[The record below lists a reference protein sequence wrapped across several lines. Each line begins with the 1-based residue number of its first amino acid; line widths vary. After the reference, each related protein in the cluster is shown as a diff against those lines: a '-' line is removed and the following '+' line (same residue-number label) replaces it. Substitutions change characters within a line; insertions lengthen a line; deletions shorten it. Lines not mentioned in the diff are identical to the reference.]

1 MSLLLQ
7 PSVLTLQDYVAG
19 LSPPSPASP
28 LAYSNPPFLTFQ
40 DYVAGLS
47 WVEEKELKKALQVSL
62 LESRR
67 SSATQSRTD
76 SPVPDLGAEEYKPA
90 GTGWGRERKS
100 APAAL
105 GINPM
110 MPPQTGNSGQ
120 STPDTVRESNSVSS
134 VGDHVNGQ
142 ASSQC
147 KL

>member
-1 MSLLLQ
+1 MFQ
-7 PSVLTLQDYVAG
+7 LTL
-19 LSPPSPASP
+19 
-28 LAYSNPPFLTFQ
+28 Q

-67 SSATQSRTD
+67 SSATLSRTD
-76 SPVPDLGAEEYKPA
+76 SPVPDIGSEESKPA
-90 GTGWGRERKS
+90 STGWGRGRKT
-100 APAAL
+100 AAAAL

-110 MPPQTGNSGQ
+110 MLPPTGSSGQ
-120 STPDTVRESNSVSS
+120 STPDTVKESVSS
-134 VGDHVNGQ
+134 VGDNVNGQ